1 MLWMLQMLLNVVEL
15 FGKSPS
21 KWPLIADGQAELKP
35 ESGKVAMKISNKSDK
50 LIKLKKGDIIQK
62 VEAANMAPVTVA

>member
-1 MLWMLQMLLNVVEL
+1 MECYGTCWKIPFKMIFDSWWLGWVEAR
-15 FGKSPS
+15 
-21 KWPLIADGQAELKP
+21 IR
-35 ESGKVAMKISNKSDK
+35 KVAMKIWNKSDK